1 MAFWPPWHN
10 THYIPSEASKMLAC
24 VQFCVG
30 LLALLHLS
38 KAKVIYNN
46 DEVFLQEQAAVSF
59 LSRSLLYNSWDFE
72 VVVPD
77 NLEREC
83 MEEMC
88 SFEEAR
94 EIFEDDTKAELF
106 WKDYVSSQE
115 STPRVDISGLVAG
128 ILALLVSAVL
138 ATVLGC
144 YCYKARAKPG
154 RGSRRVPVMTPGNMP
169 PPPVLIPLS
178 AVAAPGLPSYREA
191 LTQSGQHDA
200 PPPPYSGGAPSEAP
214 EPADEE

>member
-1 MAFWPPWHN
+1 M
-10 THYIPSEASKMLAC
+10 ASKMLAC

-83 MEEMC
+83 VEEMC

>member
-1 MAFWPPWHN
+1 M
-10 THYIPSEASKMLAC
+10 ASKMLAC